1 MELWIKSYVVRKFKG
16 ERILT
21 IENPIYKVGDLN
33 NHIFNIRQQE
43 YAALLENVRK
53 ILIPAEELGFDLTEY
68 RLKEPRFSNGE
79 ICKTIKKNL
88 IIRFQKGTAKIDL
101 SMQVP
106 TLVEGNYIVINGRK
120 KIPLFQL
127 FDIPVVTR
135 GKSIKIRT
143 NVATL
148 MIFQQKDAP
157 YIYISILGRK
167 VPLFLIIFGYYGIDV
182 VNERFGLSDMSDSP
196 VITTESTLYE
206 RLIYDLKEFY
216 DESRGVTQDD
226 IIKEIGRNYSKFNSK
241 VKGEDIIYA
250 IDLILKTDPISAEFF
265 ETDNLL
271 DEIIKTI
278 NGGDLDDTDLRNK
291 RIRCLEYVILAKVS
305 KAVFDM
311 CMSNRTARQPK
322 FNINST
328 QIVSECN
335 VSDIVQ
341 FDFAINPIDEATKL
355 SRTSLVG
362 PGGFNRQNVP
372 EHLRDIMPSMFGRLC
387 PVDTPDRDNCGV
399 LQNLIPNVPLDANG
413 RFNEHFLEK
422 QPISIPVSMVPFLE
436 HDDQTRLQMASSQM
450 RQAIMLQN
458 FDQPMIK
465 SGCENL
471 YTKYT
476 QFVKIAKKSG
486 IVIHLDSSYIIA
498 LYDDKTIQIF
508 NVTYRKIYIS
518 NLDVFNIY
526 VKQGDR
532 FKAGEILAE
541 SNFCKN
547 GSINIGKNLLT
558 CVMVYYGYNYED
570 GIIISDR
577 VQKEGLFTSVHFEDM
592 SFDIPISKVLL
603 TLDKNNDYKP
613 IPKVGDRIAKG
624 TPYAILKEFP
634 NNQMDFFDIF
644 KEERKFLSKQDVIIT
659 EVNIYV
665 NQWCTDIPQYN
676 DWVESIIKSQQED
689 ELKIRIIIEENLEKD
704 EVKPFIRQNNL
715 NLFTNT
721 GKFKIKGDEVLG
733 IRVEMFGIF
742 FRPIQIGDK
751 VGNRHGNKGVISTII
766 PHEKMPMLPDGRH
779 ADIIVNPL
787 GTISRMNIGQLFEY
801 HMGMSLWDL
810 RSHMKNIINKE
821 ILSTKDFT
829 NIQIQTLVK
838 EYVLGYIKIVDCT
851 DGGWY
856 YSQFEEQLPEEI
868 TEEWIDNLSI
878 VQPPFESVNM
888 VKTREALAYSGT
900 QFKYDVFDPQSGQ
913 MINQQITCG
922 YGYFFKMVHIS
933 ETRLAARGIG
943 SYARK
948 TLQPLAGRKNK
959 GGQRCGEMET
969 AALIGHNAKYN
980 LREFLTTKS
989 DCIDLKNRYIRD
1001 QLDSDLGRVDDEEGE
1016 DSIIPESVKLLN
1028 ANLIALGLKR

>member
-1 MELWIKSYVVRKFKG
+1 
-16 ERILT
+16 LT
-21 IENPIYKVGDLN
+21 IENPIYKVGDPN

-53 ILIPAEELGFDLTEY
+53 ILIPAEELGFDLIEY

-79 ICKTIKKNL
+79 ISKTIKKNL
-88 IIRFQKGTAKIDL
+88 IIRFRKGTSKIDL
-101 SMQVP
+101 SMQIP
-106 TLVEGNYIVINGRK
+106 TIVHGNYIVINGRK

-135 GKSIKIRT
+135 GKSVKIRT

-148 MIFQQKDAP
+148 MIFPQKDSP
-157 YIYISILGRK
+157 YIYISLLGRK
-167 VPLFLIIFGYYGIDV
+167 IPLFLVMFGYYGIEET
-182 VNERFGLSDMSDSP
+182 NERFGLSDMVESP
-196 VITTESTLYE
+196 IITTESSLYDK
-206 RLIYDLKEFY
+206 LLYDLKEFHN
-216 DESRGVTQDD
+216 ESRGLTQDD
-226 IIKEIGRNYSKFNSK
+226 IIKEIGRNYSKFNAK
-241 VKGEDIIYA
+241 VKGEDIIYSL
-250 IDLILKTDPISAEFF
+250 DLILKVDPISAEFF
-265 ETDNLL
+265 ETDSILEEIVKVL
-271 DEIIKTI
+271 D
-278 NGGDLDDTDLRNK
+278 GGDLDDTDLKNK
-291 RIRCLEYVILAKVS
+291 RIRCLEYVVLAKVS
-305 KAVFDM
+305 KAIFDM

-322 FNINST
+322 FNVNST

-341 FDFAINPIDEATKL
+341 FDFAINPIDELTKL

-413 RFNEHFLEK
+413 RFNEHYLKK
-422 QPISIPVSMVPFLE
+422 QPISIPVSLVPFLE
-436 HDDQTRLQMASSQM
+436 HDDQTRLQMASSQT

-486 IVIHLDSSYIIA
+486 KVIHLDSNYIIA
-498 LYDDKTIQIF
+498 LYDDKTIEIF
-508 NVTYRKIYIS
+508 DIIYRKIYIS

-526 VKQGDR
+526 VKLGDK
-532 FKAGEILAE
+532 FKAGDILAE

-577 VQKEGLFTSVHFEDM
+577 VQKEGLFTSVHFEDL
-592 SFDIPISKVLL
+592 SYDIPINKILL
-603 TLDKNNDYKP
+603 SLDNNEYKP
-613 IPKVGDRIAKG
+613 IPKIGDRIAKG
-624 TPYAILKEFP
+624 QPYAILKEFP
-634 NNQMDFFDIF
+634 NQQMEFFDIF
-644 KEERKFLSKQDVIIT
+644 KEEQEKISKQNVIIT

-665 NQWCTDIPQYN
+665 NQWCVNIPQYN
-676 DWVESIIKSQQED
+676 DWVKSIIKSQQDE
-689 ELKIRIIIEENLEKD
+689 ELKVRIIIEENLEKD
-704 EVKPFIRQNNL
+704 KVKPFIKENSL
-715 NLFTNT
+715 DLFDNV
-721 GKFKIKGDEVLG
+721 GRFKSKGEEIPG
-733 IRVEMFGIF
+733 IRVEMYGIF

-766 PHEKMPMLPDGRH
+766 EHKKMPMLPDGRH

-787 GTISRMNIGQLFEY
+787 GTISRMNIGQLFEL
-801 HMGMSLWDL
+801 HLGMSLYDL
-810 RSHMKNIINKE
+810 KRQMEKIIHKE
-821 ILSTKDFT
+821 ISSMKDFKDE
-829 NIQIQTLVK
+829 QIQSLVK
-838 EYVLGYIKIVDCT
+838 EYVTGYIKIVDNT
-851 DGGWY
+851 KDGWY
-856 YSQFEEQLPEEI
+856 FEQFIADLPDVVDEK
-868 TEEWIDNLSI
+868 WIDELSI
-878 VQPPFESVNM
+878 IQPPFESVNM
-888 VKTREALAYSGT
+888 AKIREALKYT
-900 QFKYDVFDPQSGQ
+900 KTEFKYDVFDPQSNQ
-913 MINQQITCG
+913 KINQQIAVG
-922 YGYFFKMVHIS
+922 YEYFFKMVHIS

-969 AALIGHNAKYN
+969 AALIGHNAKEN
-980 LREFLTTKS
+980 LVEFLTTKS

-1001 QLDSDLGRVDDEEGE
+1001 QLDSDLGRIEDEED
-1016 DSIIPESVKLLN
+1016 DSIVPESVKLLN

>member
-1 MELWIKSYVVRKFKG
+1 
-16 ERILT
+16 LT
-21 IENPIYKVGDLN
+21 IENPIYKVGDPN

-53 ILIPAEELGFDLTEY
+53 ILIPAEELGFDLVEY

-88 IIRFQKGTAKIDL
+88 IIRFQKGNAKIDL
-101 SMQVP
+101 SMQIP

-148 MIFQQKDAP
+148 MIFPQKDAP

-167 VPLFLIIFGYYGIDV
+167 VPLFLIIFGYFGIDEV
-182 VNERFGLSDMSDSP
+182 DEKFGLSDMTDSP
-196 VITTESTLYE
+196 VITSETTLYE
-206 RLIYDLKEFY
+206 KLIYDLKEFHN
-216 DESRGVTQDD
+216 ESRGVTQDD

-241 VKGEDIIYA
+241 VKGEDIMYA
-250 IDLILKTDPISAEFF
+250 IDLILKVDPISAEFF
-265 ETDNLL
+265 QTDNLL
-271 DEIIKTI
+271 DEIINTL
-278 NGGDLDDTDLRNK
+278 NGGDLDDTDLINK
-291 RIRCLEYVILAKVS
+291 RIRCLEYVVLAKIS

-322 FNINST
+322 FNVNST

-335 VSDIVQ
+335 VSDIIQ

-413 RFNEHFLEK
+413 RFNEYFLEK

-465 SGCENL
+465 SGCEDL

-486 IVIHLDSSYIIA
+486 TVIHLDSNYIIA
-498 LYDDKTIQIF
+498 LYDDKTIEIF
-508 NVTYRKIYIS
+508 NITYRKIYIS

-526 VKQGDR
+526 VKQGDK
-532 FKAGEILAE
+532 FKVGEILAE
-541 SNFCKN
+541 SNFCKQ

-558 CVMVYYGYNYED
+558 AVMVYFGYNYED

-577 VQKEGLFTSVHFEDM
+577 VQKEGLFTSVHFEDL
-592 SFDIPISKVLL
+592 SFDIPMSKVLL
-603 TLDKNNDYKP
+603 SLDNTGNEYKP
-613 IPKVGDRIAKG
+613 LPKVGDRIAKG
-624 TPYAILKEFP
+624 VPYAILKEFP

-644 KEERKFLSKQDVIIT
+644 KEERKLLTKQDIIIT
-659 EVNIYV
+659 EVNLYV

-676 DWVESIIKSQQED
+676 DWVESIIKSQQD
-689 ELKIRIIIEENLEKD
+689 EEVKIKVIIEEHLEKD
-704 EVKPFIRQNNL
+704 KVKPFIKENNL
-715 NLFTNT
+715 DLFSNT

-751 VGNRHGNKGVISTII
+751 IGNRHGNKGVISTII
-766 PHEKMPMLPDGRH
+766 PHEKMPRLPDGRH
-779 ADIIVNPL
+779 ADIVVNPL
-787 GTISRMNIGQLFEY
+787 GTIGRMNVGQTFEY
-801 HMGMSLWDL
+801 HLSMSLYDL
-810 RSHMKNIINKE
+810 KQKMYN
-821 ILSTKDFT
+821 ILSKEDESVKSHDLDDDH
-829 NIQIQTLVK
+829 IQTLLK
-838 EYVLGYIKIVDCT
+838 NYVVGYIEIIDNT
-851 DGGWY
+851 EDGWY
-856 YSQFEEQLPEEI
+856 LEQFNDQLPDVIDEKWIEE
-868 TEEWIDNLSI
+868 LSI
-878 VQPPFESVNM
+878 YQPPFESVNYIK
-888 VKTREALAYSGT
+888 VGQALEYT
-900 QFKYDVFDPQSGQ
+900 NTPFKYQIFEPHTGKSPVNP
-913 MINQQITCG
+913 ITCG

-969 AALIGHNAKYN
+969 AALIGHNAKFN

-1001 QLDSDLGRVDDEEGE
+1001 QLDSDLGRIDEEEGE
-1016 DSIIPESVKLLN
+1016 DSIVPESVKLLN
-1028 ANLIALGLKR
+1028 ANLIALGLKRED

>member
-1 MELWIKSYVVRKFKG
+1 LA
-16 ERILT
+16 
-21 IENPIYKVGDLN
+21 IENPIYKVGGN

-53 ILIPAEELGFDLTEY
+53 ILIPAEELGFELMEF

-79 ICKTIKKNL
+79 ISKTLKKNL

-101 SMQVP
+101 SMQIP
-106 TLVEGNYIVINGRK
+106 ALVDDNYIVINGRK

-148 MIFQQKDAP
+148 MIFPQKESP
-157 YIYISILGRK
+157 YVYISILGRK
-167 VPLFLIIFGYYGIDV
+167 VPLFLIMFGYYGIEV
-182 VNERFGLSDMSDSP
+182 MNEKFGLSDMVDAP
-196 VITTESTLYE
+196 IMTPESTLYE
-206 RLIYDLKEFY
+206 KLIYDLKCFY
-216 DESRGVTQDD
+216 DESRGLTQDD
-226 IIKEIGRNYSKFNSK
+226 IIKEIGRNYSKFNAR
-241 VKGEDIIYA
+241 VKGEDIIYSL
-250 IDLILKTDPISAEFF
+250 DLILKVDPISTIFF
-265 ETDNLL
+265 QTDNII
-271 DEIIKTI
+271 DEIVYTL
-278 NGGDLDDTDLRNK
+278 NGGDLDDTDLKNK
-291 RIRCLEYVILAKVS
+291 RIRCLEYVVLAKIS

-322 FNINST
+322 FNVNST
-328 QIVSECN
+328 QILSECN

-372 EHLRDIMPSMFGRLC
+372 EHLRDIMPSMFGRIC

-399 LQNLIPNVPLDANG
+399 LQNLIPNVPLDENL
-413 RFNEHFLEK
+413 RFTDEFLEK

-458 FDQPMIK
+458 FDKPMIK

-486 IVIHLDSSYIIA
+486 KVIHLDSNYIIA
-498 LYDDKTIQIF
+498 LYDDKTIEIF
-508 NVTYRKIYIS
+508 NITYRKIYIS

-526 VKQGDR
+526 VKQGDK

-541 SNFCKN
+541 SNFCKD

-592 SFDIPISKVLL
+592 SFDIPMNKVLL
-603 TLDKNNDYKP
+603 SLDKNADYKP
-613 IPKVGDRIAKG
+613 LPKIGDRIAKG

-644 KEERKFLSKQDVIIT
+644 KEERKLLSKQDVIIT
-659 EVNIYV
+659 EVNLYV
-665 NQWCTDIPQYN
+665 NQWCVDIPQYN
-676 DWVESIIKSQQED
+676 DWVESVINSQQDE
-689 ELKIRIIIEENLEKD
+689 ELKIKVIIEENLEKD
-704 EVKPFIRQNNL
+704 QVKPFIKANNL
-715 NLFTNT
+715 DLFSNT
-721 GKFKIKGDEVLG
+721 GKFKKKGEEVLG

-787 GTISRMNIGQLFEY
+787 GTIGRMNVGQLFEY
-801 HMGMSLWDL
+801 HMGMSLFDL
-810 RSHMKNIINKE
+810 KKQMKHIIHGEDQSVINHE
-821 ILSTKDFT
+821 LSQDQ
-829 NIQIQTLVK
+829 IQILVK
-838 EYVLGYIKIVDCT
+838 DYVLGYIKIIDNT
-851 DGGWY
+851 EIGWY
-856 YSQFEEQLPEEI
+856 HQQFEEQMPLI
-868 TEEWIDNLSI
+868 IDDEWIDNMSI
-878 VQPPFESVNM
+878 IQPPFESVNM
-888 VKTREALAYSGT
+888 EKTKQALAYTNT
-900 QFKYDVFDPQSGQ
+900 QFTYHVFDPQS
-913 MINQQITCG
+913 NSYPVNSVTCG

-969 AALIGHNAKYN
+969 AALIGHNAKFN

-989 DCIDLKNRYIRD
+989 DCIDLKNKFIRE
-1001 QLDSDLGRVDDEEGE
+1001 QLESDLGRLEEDDHV
-1016 DSIIPESVKLLN
+1016 DSIVPESVKLLN
-1028 ANLIALGLKR
+1028 ANLTALGLKR

>member
-1 MELWIKSYVVRKFKG
+1 M
-16 ERILT
+16 T
-21 IENPIYKVGDLN
+21 IENPIYKVGDIN

-53 ILIPAEELGFDLTEY
+53 ILIPAEELGFELIEY

-79 ICKTIKKNL
+79 TCKTLKKNL

-101 SMQVP
+101 TMQIP
-106 TLVEGNYIVINGRK
+106 TLVDNNYIVINGRK

-135 GKSIKIRT
+135 GKNIKIRT

-148 MIFQQKDAP
+148 MIFQQKEAP
-157 YIYISILGRK
+157 YVYISILGRK
-167 VPLFLIIFGYYGIDV
+167 VPLHLIMFGYYGMDAM
-182 VNERFGLSDMSDSP
+182 NERFGLSDMPDSP
-196 VITTESTLYE
+196 IITETSTIYD

-216 DESRGVTQDD
+216 NESRGITEDD

-250 IDLILKTDPISAEFF
+250 LDLILKVDPISAEFF
-265 ETDNLL
+265 ETGSILE
-271 DEIIKTI
+271 EILKVMDD
-278 NGGDLDDTDLRNK
+278 GDLDDTDLMNK
-291 RIRCLEYVILAKVS
+291 RIRCFEYVVLAKIS
-305 KAVFDM
+305 KAIFDM

-328 QIVSECN
+328 AIVSECN

-341 FDFAINPIDEATKL
+341 FDFAINPIDELTKL

-413 RFNEHFLEK
+413 RFNEHFLAK
-422 QPISIPVSMVPFLE
+422 QPISIPVSLVPFLE
-436 HDDQTRLQMASSQM
+436 HDDQTRLQMASSQT

-486 IVIHLDSSYIIA
+486 SVIHLDSNYIIA
-498 LYDDKTIQIF
+498 LYDDKTIEIF
-508 NVTYRKIYIS
+508 NITYRKIYIS
-518 NLDVFNIY
+518 NLDVYNIY

-532 FKAGEILAE
+532 FKAGQILAE
-541 SNFCKN
+541 SNFCKD

-577 VQKEGLFTSVHFEDM
+577 LQKEGVFTSVHFDDL

-603 TLDKNNDYKP
+603 TLTNGEEFSP
-613 IPKVGDRIAKG
+613 LPKVGDRIPRGSA
-624 TPYAILKEFP
+624 YAILKEIP
-634 NNQMDFFDIF
+634 NQQMDFFDIF
-644 KEERKFLSKQDVIIT
+644 KEETKLVSKHDVIIT
-659 EVNIYV
+659 EVNLYV
-665 NQWCTDIPQYN
+665 NQWCMEIPQYN
-676 DWVESIIKSQQED
+676 NWVENIIKTQQKN
-689 ELKIRIIIEENLEKD
+689 ELKVRIVIEENLEKD
-704 EVKPFIRQNNL
+704 KVKTFIKENNL
-715 NLFTNT
+715 DLFDNV
-721 GKFKIKGDEVLG
+721 GKFKIKGEEVPG
-733 IRVEMFGIF
+733 IRVEMYGIF

-787 GTISRMNIGQLFEY
+787 GTISRMNIGQLFEL
-801 HMGMSLWDL
+801 HLGMSLFDL
-810 RSHMKNIINKE
+810 KQKMKDIIKKTVA
-821 ILSTKDFT
+821 STKDFT
-829 NIQIQTLVK
+829 DKQIQDLVK
-838 EYVLGYIKIVDCT
+838 DYVLGYIKIIDCSEI
-851 DGGWY
+851 GWY
-856 YSQFEEQLPEEI
+856 YEQFQAELPKTI
-868 TEEWIDNLSI
+868 TNEWIDELSI
-878 VQPPFESVNM
+878 IQPPFESVNM
-888 VKTREALAYSGT
+888 IRAREALAYTGT
-900 QFKYDVFDPQSGQ
+900 QFKYDVFDPQSNQ
-913 MINQQITCG
+913 MINQQIACG
-922 YGYFFKMVHIS
+922 YEYFFKMVHIA

-948 TLQPLAGRKNK
+948 TLQPLAGRKQK
-959 GGQRCGEMET
+959 GGQRMGEMET
-969 AALIGHNAKYN
+969 AALIGHDAKYN
-980 LREFLTTKS
+980 IREFLTTKS

-1001 QLDSDLGRVDDEEGE
+1001 QLDSDLGNIDEDKE
-1016 DSIIPESVKLLN
+1016 DSIVPESVKLLH
-1028 ANLIALGLKR
+1028 ANLLAIGLKR

>member
-1 MELWIKSYVVRKFKG
+1 
-16 ERILT
+16 LT
-21 IENPIYKVGDLN
+21 IENPIYKVGDTN

-53 ILIPAEELGFDLTEY
+53 ILIPAEELGFDLIEY

-79 ICKTIKKNL
+79 ICKTIMKNL
-88 IIRFQKGTAKIDL
+88 IIRFQKGTSKIDL
-101 SMQVP
+101 SMQIP

-148 MIFQQKDAP
+148 MIFPQKDAP
-157 YIYISILGRK
+157 YIYISLLGRK
-167 VPLFLIIFGYYGIDV
+167 VPLFLVMFGYYGIDV
-182 VNERFGLSDMSDSP
+182 VNDMFGLSDMSDSP
-196 VITTESTLYE
+196 IITAETTLYE
-206 RLIYDLKEFY
+206 KLIYDLKEFY
-216 DESRGVTQDD
+216 DESRGTTQDD
-226 IIKEIGRNYSKFNSK
+226 IIKEIGRNYSKFNAK
-241 VKGEDIIYA
+241 VKGEDILYSL
-250 IDLILKTDPISAEFF
+250 DLILKVDPITEEFF
-265 ETDNLL
+265 ETDSILEEIVKVL
-271 DEIIKTI
+271 D
-278 NGGDLDDTDLRNK
+278 GGDLDDTDLINK
-291 RIRCLEYVILAKVS
+291 RIRCLEYVVLAKIS

-322 FNINST
+322 FNVNST

-341 FDFAINPIDEATKL
+341 FDFAINPIDELTKL

-399 LQNLIPNVPLDANG
+399 LQNLIPNVKLDANG
-413 RFNEHFLEK
+413 RFNEHYLEK
-422 QPISIPVSMVPFLE
+422 QPISIPVSLVPFLE
-436 HDDQTRLQMASSQM
+436 HDDQTRLQMASSQT

-486 IVIHLDSSYIIA
+486 KVIHLDSNYIIA
-498 LYDDKTIQIF
+498 LYDDKTIEIF
-508 NVTYRKIYIS
+508 DITYRKIYIS

-526 VKQGDR
+526 VKLGDK

-541 SNFCKN
+541 SNFCKD

-577 VQKEGLFTSVHFEDM
+577 VQKEGLFTSVHFEDL
-592 SFDIPISKVLL
+592 SYDIPMNKILL
-603 TLDKNNDYKP
+603 SLDEKEYKP
-613 IPKVGDRIAKG
+613 LPKIGDRIAKG
-624 TPYAILKEFP
+624 APYAILKEFP
-634 NNQMDFFDIF
+634 SQQMDFFDIF
-644 KEERKFLSKQDVIIT
+644 KEEQEKICKQDVIIT

-665 NQWCTDIPQYN
+665 NQWCSNIPQYN
-676 DWVESIIKSQQED
+676 DWVESIIKSQQDE
-689 ELKIRIIIEENLEKD
+689 ELKVRIIIEDNLEK
-704 EVKPFIRQNNL
+704 EKVKAFIKENNL
-715 NLFTNT
+715 DLFSNT
-721 GKFKIKGDEVLG
+721 GRFKMKGEEVPG

-766 PHEKMPMLPDGRH
+766 EHNKMPKLPDGRH

-787 GTISRMNIGQLFEY
+787 GTISRMNIGQLFEL
-801 HMGMSLWDL
+801 HLGMSLYDL
-810 RSHMKNIINKE
+810 KQHMNKILHRE
-821 ILSTKDFT
+821 IDSIKTFT
-829 NIQIQTLVK
+829 DEQIQTLVK
-838 EYVLGYIKIVDCT
+838 EYVVRYIAIIDNT
-851 DGGWY
+851 NGSWY
-856 YSQFEEQLPEEI
+856 SVQFMEQLPEVIDEQWI
-868 TEEWIDNLSI
+868 EELSI
-878 VQPPFESVNM
+878 IQPPFESVNM
-888 VKTREALAYSGT
+888 AKIREALQYT
-900 QFKYDVFDPQSGQ
+900 NTPFKYDVFDPQSGQ
-913 MINQQITCG
+913 MINQQIACG
-922 YGYFFKMVHIS
+922 YEYFFKMVHIS

-969 AALIGHNAKYN
+969 AALIGHNATSN
-980 LREFLTTKS
+980 LIEFLTTKS
-989 DCIDLKNRYIRD
+989 DCIDLKNRFIRD
-1001 QLDSDLGRVDDEEGE
+1001 QLDSDLGRIEDDEEE
-1016 DSIIPESVKLLN
+1016 DSVVPESVKLLN
-1028 ANLIALGLKR
+1028 ANLTALGLKR

>member
-1 MELWIKSYVVRKFKG
+1 
-16 ERILT
+16 LT
-21 IENPIYKVGDLN
+21 IENPIYKVGDEN

-53 ILIPAEELGFDLTEY
+53 ILIPAEELGFDLIEY

-79 ICKTIKKNL
+79 ISKTIKKNL

-101 SMQVP
+101 TMQIP
-106 TLVEGNYIVINGRK
+106 TLVNGNYIVINGRK

-148 MIFQQKDAP
+148 MIFPQKEAP
-157 YIYISILGRK
+157 YIYISLLGRK
-167 VPLFLIIFGYYGIDV
+167 VPLFLVMFGYYGIDE
-182 VNERFGLSDMSDSP
+182 VNERFGLSDMVDAP
-196 VITTESTLYE
+196 NVENLTADDPLLLYKK
-206 RLIYDLKEFY
+206 LIYDLKMFY
-216 DESRGVTQDD
+216 DDSRGITQDD
-226 IIKEIGRNYSKFNSK
+226 IIKEIGRNYSQYNAK
-241 VKGEDIIYA
+241 VKGEDIIYSL
-250 IDLILKTDPISAEFF
+250 DLILKVDPISAEFF
-265 ETDNLL
+265 ETNSIL
-271 DEIIKTI
+271 DEIVMVL
-278 NGGDLDDTDLRNK
+278 NDGYLDDTNLINK
-291 RIRCLEYVILAKVS
+291 RIRCFEYVVLAKIS

-322 FNINST
+322 FNVNST

-341 FDFAINPIDEATKL
+341 FDFAINPIDELTKL

-399 LQNLIPNVPLDANG
+399 LQNLIPNVPLDDNG
-413 RFNEHFLEK
+413 RFNEYYLDK

-436 HDDQTRLQMASSQM
+436 HDDQTRLQMASSQT

-486 IVIHLDSSYIIA
+486 KVIHLDNNYIIA
-498 LYDDKTIQIF
+498 LYDDDTIEIF
-508 NVTYRKIYIS
+508 EVTYRKIYIS

-526 VKQGDR
+526 VKQGDK
-532 FKAGEILAE
+532 FNAGDILAE

-577 VQKEGLFTSVHFEDM
+577 VQKENLFTSVHFEDL
-592 SFDIPISKVLL
+592 SFDIPMNKVLL
-603 TLDKNNDYKP
+603 SLDNSNDYKP
-613 IPKVGDRIAKG
+613 LPSVGDRIAKG
-624 TPYAILKEFP
+624 APYAILKEFP
-634 NNQMDFFDIF
+634 SQQMDFFDIF
-644 KEERKFLSKQDVIIT
+644 KEEQQKLSKQDVIIT
-659 EVNIYV
+659 EVNLYV
-665 NQWCTDIPQYN
+665 NQWCTNIPQYN
-676 DWVESIIKSQQED
+676 DWVESIIKSQQNE
-689 ELKIRIIIEENLEKD
+689 ELKIKIIIEENLEK
-704 EVKPFIRQNNL
+704 EKVKPFIKENNL
-715 NLFTNT
+715 DLFSNV
-721 GKFKIKGDEVLG
+721 GKFKIKGEEVPG

-751 VGNRHGNKGVISTII
+751 IGNRHGNKGVISTII
-766 PHEKMPMLPDGRH
+766 EHEKMPRLPDGRH

-787 GTISRMNIGQLFEY
+787 GTISRMNIGQLFEL
-801 HMGMSLWDL
+801 HLGMSLWDL
-810 RSHMKNIINKE
+810 KQHMKKILNKSLDK
-821 ILSTKDFT
+821 IKDFSVGQVQ
-829 NIQIQTLVK
+829 NLIR
-838 EYVLGYIKIVDCT
+838 EYVLGYIKIIDCT
-851 DGGWY
+851 ENSWY
-856 YSQFEEQLPEEI
+856 YEQFEADMPKVI
-868 TEEWIDNLSI
+868 DDKWIDNLSI
-878 VQPPFESVNM
+878 IQPPFESVNM
-888 VKTREALAYSGT
+888 DKTRIALKYTGT
-900 QFKYDVFDPQSGQ
+900 EFKYDIFDPQSNQ
-913 MINQQITCG
+913 MINQQIACG
-922 YGYFFKMVHIS
+922 YEYFFKMVHIS

-989 DCIDLKNRYIRD
+989 DCIDLKNRFIRD
-1001 QLDSDLGRVDDEEGE
+1001 QLDSDLGKIEDEE
-1016 DSIIPESVKLLN
+1016 DSIVPESVKLLN
-1028 ANLIALGLKR
+1028 VNLTALGLKR

>member
-1 MELWIKSYVVRKFKG
+1 M
-16 ERILT
+16 T
-21 IENPIYKVGDLN
+21 IENPIYKVGDMN

-53 ILIPAEELGFDLTEY
+53 ILIPAEELGFDLIEY

-79 ICKTIKKNL
+79 ISKTIKKNL

-101 SMQVP
+101 SMQIP
-106 TLVEGNYIVINGRK
+106 TLIDGNYIVINGRK

-148 MIFQQKDAP
+148 MIFPQKDAP
-157 YIYISILGRK
+157 YVYISILGRK
-167 VPLFLIIFGYYGIDV
+167 VPLFLLMFGYYGIDE
-182 VNERFGLSDMSDSP
+182 VNDRFGLSDMADSP
-196 VITTESTLYE
+196 IITPESTLYDK
-206 RLIYDLKEFY
+206 LIYDLKEFY
-216 DESRGVTQDD
+216 DESRGITQDD

-241 VKGEDIIYA
+241 VKGEDIVYA
-250 IDLILKTDPISAEFF
+250 IDLILKVDPISAEFF
-265 ETDNLL
+265 TTDNIL
-271 DEIIKTI
+271 DEIVQTLD
-278 NGGDLDDTDLRNK
+278 GGDLDDTDLINK
-291 RIRCLEYVILAKVS
+291 RIRCLEYVVLAKIS

-322 FNINST
+322 FNVNST

-341 FDFAINPIDEATKL
+341 FDFAINPIDELTKL

-399 LQNLIPNVPLDANG
+399 LQNLIPNVPLDDNG
-413 RFNEHFLEK
+413 RFNENFLEK
-422 QPISIPVSMVPFLE
+422 QPISIPVSLVPFLE
-436 HDDQTRLQMASSQM
+436 HDDQTRLQMVSLQT

-465 SGCENL
+465 SGCEDL

-486 IVIHLDSSYIIA
+486 KVIHLDSNYIIV
-498 LYDDKTIQIF
+498 LYDDKTIEIF
-508 NVTYRKIYIS
+508 DVTYRKIYIS

-526 VKQGDR
+526 VKQGDK
-532 FKAGEILAE
+532 FNAGDILAE

-592 SFDIPISKVLL
+592 SFDIPMSKVLL
-603 TLDKNNDYKP
+603 SLDNKNDYKP

-624 TPYAILKEFP
+624 QPYAILKEFP
-634 NNQMDFFDIF
+634 NNQMEFFDIF
-644 KEERKFLSKQDVIIT
+644 KEERKLLSKQDVIIT
-659 EVNIYV
+659 EVNLYV
-665 NQWCTDIPQYN
+665 NQWCVDIPQYN
-676 DWVESIIKSQQED
+676 DWVESIIKSQQD
-689 ELKIRIIIEENLEKD
+689 NELKIRIIIEENLEKD
-704 EVKPFIRQNNL
+704 DVKPFIKENSL
-715 NLFTNT
+715 DLFSNV

-733 IRVEMFGIF
+733 IRVEMYGIF

-766 PHEKMPMLPDGRH
+766 PHEKMPRLPDGRH

-787 GTISRMNIGQLFEY
+787 GTISRMNIGQLFEL
-801 HMGMSLWDL
+801 HLSMSLYDL
-810 RSHMKNIINKE
+810 KQYLKDIIHQD
-821 ILSTKDFT
+821 ITSTKDF
-829 NIQIQTLVK
+829 NEKQIQILVK
-838 EYVLGYIKIVDCT
+838 EYVIGYIKIIDCT
-851 DGGWY
+851 EDGWY
-856 YSQFEEQLPEEI
+856 LEQFEADLPDVIDEM
-868 TEEWIDNLSI
+868 WIDELSI
-878 VQPPFESVNM
+878 LQPPFESVNM
-888 VKTREALAYSGT
+888 NKTREALDYTGT
-900 QFKYDVFDPQSGQ
+900 KFKYDVFDPQSNQ
-913 MINQQITCG
+913 MINQQIACG
-922 YGYFFKMVHIS
+922 YEYFFKMVHIS

-969 AALIGHNAKYN
+969 AALIGHNAKEN
-980 LREFLTTKS
+980 LIEFLTTKS

-1001 QLDSDLGRVDDEEGE
+1001 QLDSDLGRVDEEEE
-1016 DSIIPESVKLLN
+1016 DSIVPESVKLLN
-1028 ANLIALGLKR
+1028 ANLTALGLKR

>member
-1 MELWIKSYVVRKFKG
+1 MA
-16 ERILT
+16 
-21 IENPIYKVGDLN
+21 IENPIYKVGATDD
-33 NHIFNIRQQE
+33 NHIFNIRQHE

-53 ILIPAEELGFDLTEY
+53 ILIPAEELGFELVEY

-88 IIRFQKGTAKIDL
+88 IIRFTKGTSKIDL
-101 SMQVP
+101 SMQIP
-106 TLVEGNYIVINGRK
+106 TLVDGNYIVINGRK

-135 GKSIKIRT
+135 GKNIKIRT

-148 MIFQQKDAP
+148 MVMQQKEAP
-157 YIYISILGRK
+157 YVNVTLLGK
-167 VPLFLIIFGYYGIDV
+167 KIPLFLLMFGYYGIEE
-182 VNERFGLSDMSDSP
+182 VNDKFKLSDMGDAP
-196 VITTESTLYE
+196 VITNSSTLYE
-206 RLIYDLKEFY
+206 RLIYDLKCFY
-216 DESRGVTQDD
+216 DESRGITQDD
-226 IIKEIGRNYSKFNSK
+226 IIKEIGRNYSKYNAM
-241 VKGEDIIYA
+241 VKGEDMIYA
-250 IDLILKTDPISAEFF
+250 LDLILKVDPISAIFF
-265 ETDNLL
+265 QTENILEEIVSVLDN
-271 DEIIKTI
+271 
-278 NGGDLDDTDLRNK
+278 GDLDDTDLTNK
-291 RIRCLEYVILAKVS
+291 RIRCLEYVILAKIS
-305 KAVFDM
+305 KSIFDM

-322 FNINST
+322 FNVNST

-341 FDFAINPIDEATKL
+341 FDFAINPIDELTKL

-362 PGGFNRQNVP
+362 PQGFNRQNVP

-399 LQNLIPNVPLDANG
+399 LQNLIPNVPLDENL
-413 RFNEHFLEK
+413 RFTDEYLDK
-422 QPISIPVSMVPFLE
+422 QPISIPVSLVPFLE
-436 HDDQTRLQMASSQM
+436 HDDQTRLQMASSQT
-450 RQAIMLQN
+450 RQSIMLQN

-476 QFVKIAKKSG
+476 QFVKTAKKSG
-486 IVIHLDSSYIIA
+486 KVLHLDSSYIIV
-498 LYDDKTIQIF
+498 LYDDKTIEIF
-508 NVTYRKIYIS
+508 DVAYRKIYIS

-526 VKQGDR
+526 VKQDDR
-532 FKAGEILAE
+532 FEAGDILAE
-541 SNFCKN
+541 SNFCKD

-592 SFDIPISKVLL
+592 SFEIPMNKVLL
-603 TLDKNNDYKP
+603 TLDDKEYKP
-613 IPKVGDRIAKG
+613 LPKVGDRIAKG
-624 TPYAILKEFP
+624 EPYAILKEFP
-634 NNQMDFFDIF
+634 NNQLEFFDIF
-644 KEERKFLSKQDVIIT
+644 KEEQQKISKQNVIIT
-659 EVNIYV
+659 EVILYV
-665 NQWCTDIPQYN
+665 NKWCIDIPQYN
-676 DWVESIIKSQQED
+676 DWIENFIKEQQDDETKINVIIK
-689 ELKIRIIIEENLEKD
+689 ENLEKD
-704 EVKPFIRQNNL
+704 EVKPFIKQNNL
-715 NLFTNT
+715 DLFTNT
-721 GKFKIKGDEVLG
+721 GKFKMKGEEIAG
-733 IRVEMFGIF
+733 IRVEIYGIF

-787 GTISRMNIGQLFEY
+787 GTISRMNIGQLFEL
-801 HMGMSLWDL
+801 HLGMSLFDL
-810 RSHMKNIINKE
+810 KKHMKEIINKK
-821 ILSTKDFT
+821 LDLVKDFDKDK
-829 NIQIQTLVK
+829 IQSLVK
-838 EYVLGYIKIVDCT
+838 EYVLGYIKIIDNT
-851 DGGWY
+851 ENGWY
-856 YSQFEEQLPEEI
+856 YKQFEEQLPKVIDEN
-868 TEEWIDNLSI
+868 WIDELCI
-878 VQPPFESVNM
+878 IQPPFESVNM
-888 VKTREALAYSGT
+888 AKTREALKYTNT

-913 MINQQITCG
+913 MINQQIACG
-922 YGYFFKMVHIS
+922 YEYFFKMVHIS

-969 AALIGHNAKYN
+969 AALIGHNARYN

-989 DCIDLKNRYIRD
+989 DCIDLKNEFIREN
-1001 QLDSDLGRVDDEEGE
+1001 LDSELGKIEDEDEER
-1016 DSIIPESVKLLN
+1016 SIVPESVKLLN

>member
-1 MELWIKSYVVRKFKG
+1 
-16 ERILT
+16 LT
-21 IENPIYKVGDLN
+21 IENPIYKVGDEN

-53 ILIPAEELGFDLTEY
+53 ILIPAEELGFDLVEY

-79 ICKTIKKNL
+79 ISKTLKKNL
-88 IIRFQKGTAKIDL
+88 IIRFQKGSAKIDL
-101 SMQVP
+101 SMQIP

-148 MIFQQKDAP
+148 MIFPQRDAP
-157 YIYISILGRK
+157 YVYISILGRK
-167 VPLFLIIFGYYGIDV
+167 IPLFLLMFGYYGIDII
-182 VNERFGLSDMSDSP
+182 NDRFGLSDMPDSP
-196 VITTESTLYE
+196 VITTTSTLYE
-206 RLIYDLKEFY
+206 KLIYDLKEFY
-216 DESRGVTQDD
+216 NESRGITQDD

-241 VKGEDIIYA
+241 AKGEDIVYA
-250 IDLILKTDPISAEFF
+250 IDLILKVDPISAMFF
-265 ETDNLL
+265 TTNNIL
-271 DEIIKTI
+271 DEIVQTL
-278 NGGDLDDTDLRNK
+278 NGGDLDDTDLQNK
-291 RIRCLEYVILAKVS
+291 RIRCFEYVVLAKIS

-322 FNINST
+322 FNVNST

-335 VSDIVQ
+335 VSDIIQ
-341 FDFAINPIDEATKL
+341 FDFAINPIDELTKL

-372 EHLRDIMPSMFGRLC
+372 EHLRDIMPSMFGRIC

-399 LQNLIPNVPLDANG
+399 LQNLIPNVPLDENL
-413 RFNEHFLEK
+413 RFTEEFCEK
-422 QPISIPVSMVPFLE
+422 QPISIPVSMVPFLD
-436 HDDQTRLQMASSQM
+436 HDDQTRLQMSSSQM

-465 SGCENL
+465 SGCEDL

-486 IVIHLDSSYIIA
+486 TVIHLDSNYIIV
-498 LYDDKTIQIF
+498 LYDNKTIEIF
-508 NVTYRKIYIS
+508 NITYRKIYIS

-526 VKQGDR
+526 VKQGDK
-532 FKAGEILAE
+532 FKAGDILAE

-577 VQKEGLFTSVHFEDM
+577 VQKEGIFTSVHFEDM
-592 SFDIPISKVLL
+592 SFDIPMSKVLL
-603 TLDKNNDYKP
+603 SLDNRNNEYKP
-613 IPKVGDRIAKG
+613 IPKIGDRIAKG
-624 TPYAILKEFP
+624 VPYAILKEFP
-634 NNQMDFFDIF
+634 NNQLDFFDIF
-644 KEERKFLSKQDVIIT
+644 KEERKLLSKQDVIIT
-659 EVNIYV
+659 EVNLYV
-665 NQWCTDIPQYN
+665 NQWCVDIPQYN
-676 DWVESIIKSQQED
+676 DWVESIIKSQQDE
-689 ELKIRIIIEENLEKD
+689 ELKIRIIIEDNLESD
-704 EVKPFIRQNNL
+704 QVKPFIKQNNL
-715 NLFTNT
+715 DLFTNT
-721 GKFKIKGDEVLG
+721 GKFKIKGEEVLG

-787 GTISRMNIGQLFEY
+787 GTIGRMNIGQLFEY
-801 HMGMSLWDL
+801 HLSMSLWDL
-810 RSHMKNIINKE
+810 KKQMKLILNKDLE
-821 ILSTKDFT
+821 KVKDFD
-829 NIQIQTLVK
+829 NNKIQTLIK
-838 EYVLGYIKIVDCT
+838 EYVLGYIKIIDCT
-851 DGGWY
+851 EGSWY
-856 YSQFEEQLPEEI
+856 YNQFEEQLPNI
-868 TEEWIDNLSI
+868 IDEEWIENLSI
-878 VQPPFESVNM
+878 IQPPFETVNM
-888 VKTREALAYSGT
+888 EKTAEALKYTDT
-900 QFKYDVFDPQSGQ
+900 QFKYKVFEPQSG
-913 MINQQITCG
+913 ISPVNPVTCG

-959 GGQRCGEMET
+959 GGQRMGEMET
-969 AALIGHNAKYN
+969 AAYIGHNAKYN
-980 LREFLTTKS
+980 LRECLTTKS
-989 DCIDLKNRYIRD
+989 DCIDLKNKFIRD
-1001 QLDSDLGRVDDEEGE
+1001 QLESDLGRLEDEDHV
-1016 DSIIPESVKLLN
+1016 DSIVPESVKLLN
-1028 ANLIALGLKR
+1028 ANLTALGLKR